1 MACFLSNNIGCN
13 LFVICNDYPF
23 DIGEPYLENEMIV
36 NKNKFTKIYIII
48 PEYKI
53 EDKTPQFYLPAN
65 AEVIS
70 LNISSGISKPKAFLK
85 ALTRRDFYSELTT
98 ILFNYKQAITLSRLK
113 TLVNYYAKSAMF
125 IDKFIIAVEGK
136 INKGDILYT
145 YWCTEY
151 TYGITK
157 LMDKFSAKAVTRM
170 HGWDVYYERSINNY
184 LPLRP
189 AIFNRLNHAYTVS
202 KNGTDYLLKKTSDKY
217 KDKIKPAYLGT
228 LPTHFIDTP
237 KGKDLHIVSLSN
249 IVEVKQLHKIAS
261 ALALIDDVHI
271 IWTHIGGGQGF
282 DIFVNEVKSK
292 LKDKTNIR
300 FELTGAKSK
309 AEVYELLANSGY
321 HCLVN
326 TSDYEGL
333 PVSFMEALSFGIP
346 IIAPI
351 VGGIPEIV
359 AHGANG
365 FLTELRPQP
374 KNVADAIKQMA
385 KLNPQEYSAMRIN
398 AHRAW
403 ETKFNVEKNYAE
415 FAIELSNL

>member
-1 MACFLSNNIGCN
+1 MN

-23 DIGEPYLENEMIV
+23 GIGEPYFENEMIV
-36 NKNKFTKIYIII
+36 NENKFTKIYIII
-48 PEYKI
+48 PEYNI
-53 EDKTPQFYLPAN
+53 EGKTTQFYLPAN

-70 LNISSGISKPKAFLK
+70 LKISSGISKPKAFLK
-85 ALTRRDFYSELTT
+85 ALTSRDFYSEIIT
-98 ILFNYKQAITLSRLK
+98 ILFTYKKSISISRLK
-113 TLVNYYAKSAMF
+113 TLVNYYAKSAVF
-125 IDKFIIAVEGK
+125 IDNFISAVEGK

-151 TYGITK
+151 TYGITQ
-157 LMDKFSAKAVTRM
+157 LMDKFSVKAVTRM

-189 AIFNRLNHAYTVS
+189 AIFNKLNHAFTVS
-202 KNGTDYLLKKTSDKY
+202 QNGTEYLLKKTSYIY

-228 LPTHFIDTP
+228 LPTYFIDTP

-249 IVEVKQLHKIAS
+249 IVEVKQLHKIAG

-282 DIFVNEVKSK
+282 DIFINEVKNK
-292 LKDKTNIR
+292 LKEKTNIR
-300 FELTGAKSK
+300 FELIGAKHK
-309 AEVYELLANSGY
+309 TEVYELLENSGY

-346 IIAPI
+346 IIAPN

-359 AHGANG
+359 AHGING
-365 FLTELRPQP
+365 FLTEIKPQSQA
-374 KNVADAIKQMA
+374 VANAIKQMA
-385 KLNPQEYSAMRIN
+385 NLNAEEYSAMRIN
-398 AHRAW
+398 AYKVW
-403 ETKFNVEKNYAE
+403 ETKFNAEKNYAE
-415 FAIELSNL
+415 FALQLSNL